1 MTYKLVI
8 FFRKKTELNLEKLE
22 CSSAEAQRS
31 AEQEKSIKY
40 VSILCLYLEYFVFAL
55 EIDQT
60 SINKVAKLV
69 VLGPIYR
76 AQSEEKIA
84 KLREAL
90 RDVQNAHIK
99 EMDEMNEQLQR
110 QRERSEEL
118 TEMVS
123 DGEMLLL
130 SSSSWSNHSESL
142 H

>member
-1 MTYKLVI
+1 M
-8 FFRKKTELNLEKLE
+8 
-22 CSSAEAQRS
+22 
-31 AEQEKSIKY
+31 
-40 VSILCLYLEYFVFAL
+40 
-55 EIDQT
+55 
-60 SINKVAKLV
+60 AKIV
-69 VLGPIYR
+69 VLDPIYR
-76 AQSEEKIA
+76 AQSEDKIA
-84 KLREAL
+84 NLREAL

-130 SSSSWSNHSESL
+130 LLLLLLLSSSSWSNHSKSL

>member
-1 MTYKLVI
+1 MVKI
-8 FFRKKTELNLEKLE
+8 
-22 CSSAEAQRS
+22 
-31 AEQEKSIKY
+31 
-40 VSILCLYLEYFVFAL
+40 
-55 EIDQT
+55 
-60 SINKVAKLV
+60 V
-69 VLGPIYR
+69 VLDPIYR

-123 DGEMLLL
+123 DGELLLLLLLLLL
-130 SSSSWSNHSESL
+130 SSSSWSNHSKSL